1 LDGQGAHKDGRV
13 GRLEVQG
20 SKRTWRGAGSFQQKQ
35 SKKETRMIDIMELK
49 RQKAKILDEANALL
63 DKATTE
69 KRNLTLSEEQ
79 RHRESL
85 TKVDELNRQ
94 ITMEDRK
101 QAAEMANGHP
111 YDAPGGG
118 RKDKNIYLADEDRA
132 FLKYIRK
139 GVAGLTSDESR
150 ALVEDSTGD
159 FLVSPAIDDEL
170 HRTVEKLV
178 VIRQLAS
185 IRTTDKDRIL
195 VRSIDEPT
203 VSWGK
208 LETGAE
214 IDESTPTPSEVTK
227 YVEDLN
233 GLVKIGKDELEDSDY
248 DLVTYLANAFG
259 RAIAEKENLGFLKGA
274 GHGSNEPDGITLDAT
289 LVAATKTT
297 AAAGVVTIDDF
308 LQCIYEV
315 PPKYRQGS
323 AWLFNS
329 TLELAIRKLRAE
341 VADGFYGNYL
351 WQPSLIAGS
360 PPTFL
365 GYPVYSQDDMDDLTD
380 TAGVIACF
388 GNFQFGYRIV
398 DRKEVTIQRL
408 VELYA
413 ESGLVGFLV
422 HARTTGYLLRP
433 SNKALVL
440 LTEHSA

>member
-1 LDGQGAHKDGRV
+1 MQL
-13 GRLEVQG
+13 
-20 SKRTWRGAGSFQQKQ
+20 KQ
-35 SKKETRMIDIMELK
+35 E
-49 RQKAKILDEANALL
+49 KAKILDEAKALL
-63 DKATTE
+63 NKAEAE
-69 KRNLTLSEEQ
+69 KRNLTLGEEQ

-85 TKVDELNRQ
+85 AKVDELNSQ

-101 QAAEMANGHP
+101 QAAEMA
-111 YDAPGGG
+111 AGGG
-118 RKDKNIYLADEDRA
+118 VKNAHSELADEDRA

-139 GVAGLTSDESR
+139 GVAGLAPDESR
-150 ALVEDSTGD
+150 ALVEDTTGD
-159 FLVSPAIDDEL
+159 YLVSAAVDDEL

-195 VRSIDEPT
+195 VRDITEPT

-208 LETGAE
+208 LETGTE

-233 GLVKIGKDELEDSDY
+233 GLVKIGRDELEDSDY

-274 GHGSNEPDGITLDAT
+274 GHGSSEPDGICTDTTLM
-289 LVAATKTT
+289 AATKTT

-308 LQCIYEV
+308 MQCIYSV

-323 AWLFNS
+323 AWIVNS
-329 TLELAIRKLRAE
+329 TVELALRNLRAE
-341 VADGFYGNYL
+341 VAAGYYGNYL
-351 WQPSLIAGS
+351 WQPSLIAGA

-365 GYPVYSQDDMDDLTD
+365 GYPMYNQDDMDDLTD
-380 TAGVIACF
+380 TNGVIACF

-408 VELYA
+408 SELFA

-422 HARTTGYLLRP
+422 HKRTTGYLLRP